1 VSRWPPDP
9 APLHDA
15 ELEAADRLLD
25 QANALLRRHRDAQPP
40 ATTIDPQDSDELPIL
55 TDVVDE
61 SDPELSQLVAQANT
75 AASAQDTALPGQL
88 PTDMLTERLIR
99 LDTELSREI
108 EAWVSKEFAQILA
121 GEFERLTERMQTEMI
136 ARLRAAL
143 LPELSQR
150 ISRLLDREQDP
161 TDSGRTP

>member
-1 VSRWPPDP
+1 MSRWPPDP

-15 ELEAADRLLD
+15 DLEAADRLLD
-25 QANALLRRHRDAQPP
+25 QANALLRRHRDAEPA
-40 ATTIDPQDSDELPIL
+40 ATTVAPQDSDELPIL

-61 SDPELSQLVAQANT
+61 SDPELSRLVAQANT
-75 AASAQDTALPGQL
+75 AASAQDTALSGQL
-88 PTDMLTERLIR
+88 PADTLTERLIR

-108 EAWVSKEFAQILA
+108 ETWVSKEFPQILA
-121 GEFERLTERMQTEMI
+121 GELERLTERMQTEMI
-136 ARLRAAL
+136 THLRAVL